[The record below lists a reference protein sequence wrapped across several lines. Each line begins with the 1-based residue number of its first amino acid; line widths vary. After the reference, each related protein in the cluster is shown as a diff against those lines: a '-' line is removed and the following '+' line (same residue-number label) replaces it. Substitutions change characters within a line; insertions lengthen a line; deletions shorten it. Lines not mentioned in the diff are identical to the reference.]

1 MKLYQQLQSDNT
13 ANLLLYGTFM
23 FTNIDYNG
31 ILDYL
36 IKAVLGAIVWFG
48 FKLIQDY
55 YSAKIIEK
63 SRAGVKDKDNETE
76 PPHEQGN

>member
-1 MKLYQQLQSDNT
+1 MKLYQQIQSSDNT
-13 ANLLLYGTFM
+13 SNLLLYGTFM

-31 ILDYL
+31 IVDYL

-55 YSAKIIEK
+55 YSEKIREK
-63 SRAGVKDKDNETE
+63 ANSSVKEKDNETD
-76 PPHEQGN
+76 PPQL